1 MPLPTASRDLS
12 GSPTLLP
19 LPTLFQGGVCGVE
32 TRTRLEEELYNRRGQ
47 EGQVETG
54 TEVEGGAMST
64 RASTEETL
72 GMGRILVHIKEEFT
86 RRRGVIARE
95 VSPGLSRASPQR
107 PPPPPTAAGPERVKP
122 WEGALVPVPF
132 LLGRQ
137 PEPEP
142 GKAAAEHM
150 GPETTAPPSPP
161 GRVGRQ
167 QQRWEGDGKQ
177 VAGSF
182 NQRLGINGSRTRER
196 EGVSRRLGPKGL
208 RSTA

>member
-1 MPLPTASRDLS
+1 M
-12 GSPTLLP
+12 
-19 LPTLFQGGVCGVE
+19 
-32 TRTRLEEELYNRRGQ
+32 
-47 EGQVETG
+47 ETG
-54 TEVEGGAMST
+54 TESLKEAEGGAVST
-64 RASTEETL
+64 RASREETL

-95 VSPGLSRASPQR
+95 MSLGLSRASPQR

-122 WEGALVPVPF
+122 REGALVPVPF
-132 LLGRQ
+132 LLRRQ

-167 QQRWEGDGKQ
+167 QPRWEGDEKQ

-182 NQRLGINGSRTRER
+182 HQRLGINGSRTRQR
-196 EGVSRRLGPKGL
+196 AGGSRLLGPKGL